1 MGKYLQSSVSVLSG
15 IGETR
20 KKAFER
26 MGVKTLSDLLYHIP
40 RAYQNR
46 GNVKQLK
53 DALDGETAAFCLCIV
68 SSPKNAILKNRLTL
82 TKFRASDESGT
93 VDVVFFNQPFLKDV
107 FTIGAEFR
115 FWGKLTYQN
124 KKWQLVSPD
133 FESVIPNVLLPDFI
147 PVYHLTDGI
156 NGKLVSKAVSQALSL
171 CLPEIEDSLPEE
183 IRKKN
188 ALPTLSFSLQN
199 IHFPESSEALN
210 RAIKRLAYEEL
221 FHFSL
226 GLHIIKKNQS
236 VSKGVPC
243 EKHSLK
249 PLLSLLDYELT
260 AAQKRVVNEMISDMT
275 GGENKSAPMN
285 RILIGDVGSGK
296 TVCAACAIY
305 TAVKSGLQ
313 SAFMAPTEVL
323 ARQHYN
329 DLSQLFEKLGIKTA
343 LLLGSTSASEKKKI
357 YSSLSSDKSD
367 KIDLIIGTHALLN
380 EKVAFSALGLIITD
394 EQHRFGVKQRAVL
407 KERNQGVH
415 TLVMSATPIPRTLAF
430 ALYGDLDI
438 SYIDEMPAGRQR
450 VDTFLV
456 DEGYRSRLNGF
467 IHRQIEEGGQVYIIC
482 PSIEDENNEAEI
494 PINELNSEDTDNTR
508 DKLKNVIEYEKKLR
522 EETFPNLS
530 TAFLHGKLKPNEK
543 ESIMRSF
550 ADGEINILV
559 STTVIE
565 VGINVPNASLMIIE
579 NAERFGLS
587 QLHQLRGRVGRGK
600 RKSYCILVSDSKGA
614 IAKSRLET
622 MKTTYDGYKIAEK
635 DLELRGPGD
644 FFASLCDSSIRQSG
658 GLSLRFSSLCTS
670 TELMKNAFEDA
681 RLTVKDDPF
690 LLKEEHKALSKEIVR
705 LFNIN
710 ENTIS

>member
-1 MGKYLQSSVSVLSG
+1 MGKHLKSSVSVLSG

-20 KKAFER
+20 KKAFEKI
-26 MGVKTLSDLLYHIP
+26 GIETLKDLLYHIP

-53 DALDGETAAFCLCIV
+53 DALDGEIAAFSLCIV
-68 SSPKNAILKNRLTL
+68 SPPKNAILKNRLTL
-82 TKFRASDESGT
+82 TKLRASDESGT

-107 FTIGAEFR
+107 FTLGAEFR

-124 KKWQLVSPD
+124 KKWQLISPE
-133 FESVIPNVLLPDFI
+133 FESIIPGKLLPDFI
-147 PVYHLTDGI
+147 PVYHLTEGLS
-156 NGKLVSKAVSQALSL
+156 GKQISKAVSQALSL
-171 CLPEIEDSLPEE
+171 CLPEIEDSLPQE

-199 IHFPESSEALN
+199 IHFPESAESLN
-210 RAIKRLAYEEL
+210 RAINRLAYEEL
-221 FHFSL
+221 FYFSL
-226 GLHIIKKNQS
+226 GLHIIKKNQA
-236 VSKGVPC
+236 VTKAIPC
-243 EKHSLK
+243 QTHSLK
-249 PLLSLLDYELT
+249 PLLSLLEYELT
-260 AAQKRVVNEMISDMT
+260 AAQKRVVNEIISDMT
-275 GGENKSAPMN
+275 SRENKLSPMN

-296 TVCAACAIY
+296 TICAACAIY
-305 TAVKSGLQ
+305 TAVKSDLQ
-313 SAFMAPTEVL
+313 SAFLVPTEVL

-329 DLSQLFEKLGIKTA
+329 DLSELFAGLGIKTA

-357 YSSLSSDKSD
+357 YSSLSSDGQD
-367 KIDLIIGTHALLN
+367 RIDLIIGTHALLN
-380 EKVAFSALGLIITD
+380 EKVSFSNLGLLITD

-407 KERNQGVH
+407 KERNEGVH

-438 SYIDEMPAGRQR
+438 SCIDEMPVGRQR

-456 DEGYRSRLNGF
+456 DESYRTRLNAF
-467 IHRQIEEGGQVYIIC
+467 IRRQIEEGGQVYIIC
-482 PSIEDENNEAEI
+482 PSIEEENDNSEI
-494 PINELNSEDTDNTR
+494 PINELTKAPTR
-508 DKLKNVIEYEKKLR
+508 STEDKLKNVIEYEKNLQ
-522 EETFPNLS
+522 EEVFPDLK
-530 TAFLHGKLKPNEK
+530 TAFLHGRLKPSEK
-543 ESIMRSF
+543 ESIMKSF
-550 ADGEINILV
+550 ADGDINILV

-579 NAERFGLS
+579 NSERFGLS
-587 QLHQLRGRVGRGK
+587 QLHQLRGRVGRGN

-614 IAKSRLET
+614 VAKSRLEI
-622 MKTTYDGYKIAEK
+622 MKNTYDGYKIAEK

-670 TELMKNAFEDA
+670 AELMKNAFEDA
-681 RLTVKDDPF
+681 NSIIKSDPF
-690 LLKEEHKALSKEIVR
+690 LLKEEHKALSKEIDH
-705 LFNIN
+705 LFNLN